1 MDKFWD
7 SLKSVAASL
16 RQQVQRGAPMFA
28 PGSASSATDRWH
40 PGDWAVYRKSKRSTN
55 PGRRACRVKANAKGE
70 TYAYV
75 VEKFWVVERVLPNG
89 NLILRTARGKT
100 HQIDPEDPN
109 LLRPNLLARLRW
121 GERFRSIEQRVEETS
136 LVT

>member
-1 MDKFWD
+1 MDRIWD
-7 SLKSVAASL
+7 TLRPFVAPWL
-16 RQQVQRGAPMFA
+16 EHVQRVLSS
-28 PGSASSATDRWH
+28 SASRRSAGVALKWQ

-55 PGRRACRVKANAKGE
+55 PGRRACRVKANSKGE
-70 TYAYV
+70 TYAYI

-89 NLILRTARGKT
+89 NLVLRTARGKT

-109 LLRPNLLARLRW
+109 LIRPSLLARIRW
-121 GERFRSIEQRVEETS
+121 GERFRNIEERVERTS